1 MSGPHWFHRTG
12 GNISQ
17 LYKLHEEEEEEE
29 VVVVVVVVVEAEKVH
44 LFSNINRVFI

>member
-1 MSGPHWFHRTG
+1 MSGPPWFHRTG

-17 LYKLHEEEEEEE
+17 LYKLHEEE